1 VKARARPAAIASALA
16 LGLAAAPP
24 APAGDDRAA
33 AARLLEEGRIL
44 PLASILEAARRHRPG
59 HVLEVELEADDDR
72 SRYVYEVELLDAGG
86 VVWELYLDAAT
97 GRLLEIEAD

>member
-1 VKARARPAAIASALA
+1 MRSRRTAAATALA
-16 LGLAAAPP
+16 ACLAAAPA

-44 PLASILEAARRHRPG
+44 PLAAILEAARGHRPG
-59 HVLEVELEADDDR
+59 HVLEVELEAREDDG
-72 SRYVYEVELLDAGG
+72 RYVYEVELLDAGG
-86 VVWELYLDAAT
+86 IVWELYLDAAT